1 MPSAFP
7 LKRLVSGTELG
18 RDTLFEGYPVSQ
30 LTTDSVVK
38 TVSRTALGVNPGIG
52 TVPQILFTGGSNP
65 GFDVWE
71 A

>member
-7 LKRLVSGTELG
+7 LKQLVSGTELG

-38 TVSRTALGVNPGIG
+38 TVSRTALGVNLAPEPPSD
-52 TVPQILFTGGSNP
+52 TVHWGK
-65 GFDVWE
+65 
-71 A
+71 

>member
-52 TVPQILFTGGSNP
+52 TVSRILFTGGINP